1 MRARIYQQ
9 PKSAMQSGVA
19 QTHEWVLAYQRE
31 EAQRNDP
38 LMGWAGSGD
47 MRSQLVLRF
56 GTREEAI
63 AYAERNTIPYDI
75 ELPAPRRMQPKVY
88 ADNFKYGRAE
98 NWTH

>member
-9 PKSAMQSGVA
+9 PKNAMQSGVA
-19 QTHEWVLAYQRE
+19 RTQDWVLAYQRE

-47 MRSQLVLRF
+47 MRSQISLRF
-56 GTREEAI
+56 ATREEAI
-63 AYAERNTIPYDI
+63 AYAERNNIPYDL
-75 ELPAPRRMQPKVY
+75 ELPPPRRMQPKAY